1 MQGNND
7 VRVNV
12 RLFCHVVTG
21 KGRFFNGHFGNS
33 MTCSLIGNAEDTH
46 VLYVGI
52 PNTNTEIQIQI
63 YKNRITLPQEY
74 FGYSTTCSLIGVA
87 EDTQRILH

>member
-12 RLFCHVVTG
+12 RLFCHVRKSVTG
-21 KGRFFNGHFGNS
+21 KGRFFNGHFGYS
-33 MTCSLIGNAEDTH
+33 MTCSLIGIEEDTR

-63 YKNRITLPQEY
+63 HKNRITLLQEY
-74 FGYSTTCSLIGVA
+74 FG
-87 EDTQRILH
+87 